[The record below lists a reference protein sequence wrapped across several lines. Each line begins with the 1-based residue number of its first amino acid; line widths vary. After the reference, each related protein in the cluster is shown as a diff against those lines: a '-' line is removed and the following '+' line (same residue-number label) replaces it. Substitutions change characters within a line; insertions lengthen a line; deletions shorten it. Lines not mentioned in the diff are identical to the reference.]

1 MMKRV
6 HVSNKV
12 HEELGTLQLAA
23 DSPQTKDEI
32 IQGLIDLYFA
42 QLDPEE
48 WNHMPESGAK
58 VALLSHQEKD
68 RQLQLGD
75 LADWRAAHEA

>member
-12 HEELGTLQLAA
+12 HEELGLLQLGA

-48 WNHMPESGAK
+48 WNMMPESGAQ

-68 RQLQLGD
+68 RKLQLGD